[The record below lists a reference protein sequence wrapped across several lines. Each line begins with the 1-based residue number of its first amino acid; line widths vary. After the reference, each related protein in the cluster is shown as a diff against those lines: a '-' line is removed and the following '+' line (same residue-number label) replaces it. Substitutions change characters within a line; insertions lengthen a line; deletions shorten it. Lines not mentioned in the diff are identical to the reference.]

1 MAVDPPTPAIRT
13 EGLTKRFGDVL
24 ALDRL
29 DLSVERGEVFGF
41 LGPNGAGKTT
51 TIRLL
56 LNLAHPTAGQAWVM
70 GIPVADVTRAHRH
83 VGYVSGDVAL
93 WPQLTGA
100 EVLHLL
106 GNLSGGVNESYRDE
120 LLQRLE
126 LDPSRRIRTLSKGN
140 RQKVALVAALM
151 HQPDLLLLD
160 EPTAGLDPLK
170 EAEFQQIVREAA
182 ARGQTVFLSSHI
194 LDEVEDICTRVAIL
208 SAGRLV
214 EVSTLDNLR
223 HQGAAIFD
231 VLFDGPVPS
240 LAGVAGVVTEQPI
253 DGGLRLSV
261 VGGQKALLA
270 ELSRQP
276 VVSLR
281 SREPDLEEVF
291 LSYYG
296 VPDRRCPPSSRPPRR
311 RRRRAPSRSR
321 PATERVCGCTGG

>member
-1 MAVDPPTPAIRT
+1 MDPLACAIRT

-29 DLSVERGEVFGF
+29 DLTVEPGEVFGF

-56 LNLAHPTAGQAWVM
+56 LHLARPTAGRAWVM
-70 GIPVADVTRAHRH
+70 GVPAEDVARAHRH

-93 WPQLTGA
+93 WPQLTGI

-106 GNLSGGVNESYRDE
+106 GSLSGGVREAYRDE
-120 LLQRLE
+120 LLERLD
-126 LDPSRRIRTLSKGN
+126 LDPSLRIRNLSKGN

-151 HQPDLLLLD
+151 HQPDVLLLD

-182 ARGQTVFLSSHI
+182 GRGQTVFLSSHI

-208 SAGRLV
+208 RTGRLV
-214 EVSTLDNLR
+214 EVSTLDKLR
-223 HQGAAIFD
+223 HKGVTVFD
-231 VLFDGPVPS
+231 VVLDGPVPS
-240 LAGVAGVVTEQPI
+240 FASVPGVVGEQPV
-253 DGGLRLSV
+253 DGGVRLSV
-261 VGGQKALLA
+261 VGAPTALLA
-270 ELSRQP
+270 ELGRQP
-276 VVSLR
+276 VLSLR

-296 VPDRRCPPSSRPPRR
+296 VEDRR
-311 RRRRAPSRSR
+311 
-321 PATERVCGCTGG
+321 

>member
-1 MAVDPPTPAIRT
+1 MAAAPLQPAIRT

-29 DLSVERGEVFGF
+29 DLTVERGEIFGF

-56 LNLAHPTAGQAWVM
+56 LQLILPTAGRAWIM
-70 GIPVADVTRAHRH
+70 GVPAADVTRAHPH
-83 VGYVSGDVAL
+83 LGYVSGDVAL
-93 WPQLTGA
+93 WPQLTGIEA
-100 EVLHLL
+100 LHLL
-106 GNLSGGVNESYRDE
+106 GNLSGGVDVSYRDE
-120 LLQRLE
+120 LLERLD

-151 HQPDLLLLD
+151 HRPDVLLLD

-194 LDEVEDICTRVAIL
+194 LDEVEDVCTRVAIL
-208 SAGRLV
+208 RSGRLV
-214 EVSTLDNLR
+214 EVSTLDTLR
-223 HQGAAIFD
+223 HKDVTVFD
-231 VLFDGPVPS
+231 VVFDGPVPS
-240 LAGVAGVVTEQPI
+240 FASVAGVVAEQPI

-261 VGGQKALLA
+261 AGNPRALLA
-270 ELSRQP
+270 ELGRHP

-296 VPDRRCPPSSRPPRR
+296 VADRR
-311 RRRRAPSRSR
+311 
-321 PATERVCGCTGG
+321 